1 MGKHTK
7 RDAKL
12 EWKTVYKKLDVSAI
26 FRWCDMTE
34 PQLWKRLKSERSK
47 GYIYVD
53 RGSNI
58 LSVAHMDVVS
68 DNAPPPTLVKLRGD
82 HLIYS
87 ERLDDRLG
95 CYVITNL
102 LPKLDIRCD
111 ILLTT
116 NEECGCSTAEEFT
129 LTSSKEYNW
138 VVGFDRAGED
148 AVLYSYSRQSKWKKA
163 VGKHFTVR
171 RGTYSDISSMTSLGV
186 CGVNVGIGYHNQH
199 TEYCYASLMELSRQ
213 IERFRKF
220 YREFKEEKFPYES
233 YDEFE
238 LYDHDWRKYSWR

>member
-1 MGKHTK
+1 MYK
-7 RDAKL
+7 R
-12 EWKTVYKKLDVSAI
+12 
-26 FRWCDMTE
+26 
-34 PQLWKRLKSERSK
+34 Q
-47 GYIYVD
+47 
-53 RGSNI
+53 
-58 LSVAHMDVVS
+58 
-68 DNAPPPTLVKLRGD
+68 
-82 HLIYS
+82 
-87 ERLDDRLG
+87 RLG
-95 CYVITNL
+95 CYIITNL

-171 RGTYSDISSMTSLGV
+171 RGTYSDISSMTGLGV

-220 YREFKEEKFPYES
+220 HQEFKEEKFPYES

-238 LYDHDWRKYSWR
+238 LYDHDWRKYSWRYEFEDDDFLRVWECSQCKKIITEMEMEEINPTYQTCPYCGNTELIELEEVNKHGIF